1 MATKQSK
8 AGVIT
13 KMISIQDLAL
23 DPQNPRLAAVETGR
37 SQTELAICLYRE
49 MAVDEIAWSISE
61 NGFFEEE
68 PLLVIKTP
76 SNLKSLVKA
85 EYIVVEGNRRL
96 AAVMLLTNEALR
108 KQAKVGDDLPPIT
121 AKVTKILQSLPC
133 IEYPSKESLWEYL
146 GFRHINGVKSWDS
159 LSKATYAADVHENFG
174 VPLDEIARKIGD
186 RHWFVTRI
194 YRGLLVLRQAEDGM
208 FARDDRYKGR
218 FSFSHLYTALD
229 SEDVQRFI
237 GIDPNKPLKTNPVP
251 AKHKKELKELFTWLY
266 GSQSQGIPSVI
277 RSQNPDLN
285 TLKEVLAQPKAIA
298 ELRRS
303 GSLTLAHNV
312 ALGDERRF
320 QDAVFQV
327 EEGLKQALATVATGF
342 NRKDSSVK
350 STLLGLARLWQE
362 FAERTAIKAA
372 RD

>member
-1 MATKQSK
+1 MATSQ
-8 AGVIT
+8 T
-13 KMISIQDLAL
+13 KTVGIPKRIKLVELAL

-37 SQTELAICLYRE
+37 TQPQLAICLYQQ

-76 SNLKSLVKA
+76 IELRKQVKA

-96 AAVMLLTNEALR
+96 AAVKLLTDAGLR
-108 KQAKVGDDLPPIT
+108 AEAKVGDDLPQLT
-121 AKVTKILQSLPC
+121 GKRASELKELPC
-133 IEYPSKESLWEYL
+133 IEYPSKQSLWEYL

-159 LSKATYAADVHENFG
+159 LSKATYVADVHENFN

-186 RHWFVTRI
+186 RHAFVTRI
-194 YRGLLVLRQAEDGM
+194 YRGLLVLRQAEGGE
-208 FARDDRYKGR
+208 FSREDRYKGR

-237 GIDPNKPLKTNPVP
+237 GIDPTKPLKSNPVP
-251 AKHKKELKELFTWLY
+251 SKQKKELAELFTWLY
-266 GSQSQGIPSVI
+266 GSQSKGVPSVI

-285 TLKEVLAQPKAIA
+285 TLKDVLATPKAIS

-303 GSLTLAHNV
+303 GSLSLAFNV

-342 NRKDSSVK
+342 NRKDTSIK
-350 STLLGLARLWQE
+350 STLIGLGRLWQE
-362 FAERTAIKAA
+362 FSERTATKAP
-372 RD
+372 RS